1 MQNHRRKYHHY
12 KAPEHH
18 GPIRRVTQALANKFN
33 IPRKLVLAG
42 FIIGVFVNFLLT
54 LIVFLIALYWTNNP
68 EKVEGKF
75 NEMASKVRDWT
86 SPKNPNAHQSQY
98 AYSGATSSSTTS
110 QTTRPEPSQDVDFD
124 FSDLCR
130 EFEDLERRT
139 AGMEKHVSS
148 EEYKLNKEFREMK
161 KNDT

>member
-1 MQNHRRKYHHY
+1 MQNHQKRHHHY

-33 IPRKLVLAG
+33 IPRKLVLVG

-68 EKVEGKF
+68 EKVERKL
-75 NEMASKVRDWT
+75 NEAATKIRNWT
-86 SPKNPNAHQSQY
+86 SPSKSSSHQNQY
-98 AYSGATSSSTTS
+98 AYAGSTT
-110 QTTRPEPSQDVDFD
+110 QANRPEPAQDVDFD

-130 EFEDLERRT
+130 QFDDLERRT

-148 EEYKLNKEFREMK
+148 EEYNLNKEFREMK
-161 KNDT
+161 KNDK